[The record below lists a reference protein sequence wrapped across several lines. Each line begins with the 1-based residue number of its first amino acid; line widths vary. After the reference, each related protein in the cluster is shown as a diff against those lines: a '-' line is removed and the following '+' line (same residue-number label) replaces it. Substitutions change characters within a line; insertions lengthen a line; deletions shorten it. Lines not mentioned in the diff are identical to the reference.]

1 MSDEFLCA
9 RCAKHQSTCCQA
21 TDIYVTL
28 GDVRRI
34 SAASS
39 ARDFTEFR
47 PPADPAYDQT
57 EEDPYWQKHVFRS
70 DGKRRVVRHQPNGD
84 CWFLGSQGCT
94 LEKEVRPLI
103 CRLYPFD
110 YTADGLKDQP
120 AGGCPVEL
128 LRSGDNLLQVLGM
141 DRVLAEQYRTQLY
154 AELAESESSDAVS
167 ESAAA

>member
-70 DGKRRVVRHQPNGD
+70 DGTRRVVRHQANGD
-84 CWFLGSQGCT
+84 CWFLGSHGCT

-110 YTADGLKDQP
+110 YTADGLKEQP

-128 LRSGDNLLQVLGM
+128 LQRGENLLQVLAM
-141 DRVLAEQYRTQLY
+141 DREQAEQYRTQLY
-154 AELAESESSDAVS
+154 AELAESEDSHAGS